1 MVFLSDASVN
11 RAQVVEIVKGNE
23 VYLSDREIHS
33 GVLWRVDSKVDENSS
48 VLDQVRSII
57 SIISFDS
64 FKKYNEL
71 FEKIYF
77 DIAIYHNT
85 YTCSLNLSG
94 ECLKLI
100 TGLDPEIGIE
110 LTCYPAEED

>member
-1 MVFLSDASVN
+1 
-11 RAQVVEIVKGNE
+11 
-23 VYLSDREIHS
+23 
-33 GVLWRVDSKVDENSS
+33 VLWRVESEADENSS
-48 VLDQVRSII
+48 ILDQVRSII

-64 FKKYNEL
+64 FKKYSEL

-85 YTCSLNLSG
+85 YTCSINLPG

-100 TGLDPEIGIE
+100 VGLDPAICIE
-110 LTCYPAEED
+110 LTCYPAEEED